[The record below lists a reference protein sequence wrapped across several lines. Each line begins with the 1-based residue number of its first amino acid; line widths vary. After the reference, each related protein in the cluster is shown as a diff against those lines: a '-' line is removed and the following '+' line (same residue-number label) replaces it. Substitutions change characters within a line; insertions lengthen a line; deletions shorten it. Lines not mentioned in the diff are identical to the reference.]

1 MDMDET
7 ELLAYRA
14 ARIEREIMLRRI
26 RRMGVMVVDWQVHKS
41 LENALQTKRGEIR

>member
-1 MDMDET
+1 MDDT

-26 RRMGVMVVDWQVHKS
+26 RRMDVMVVDWQIHKS
-41 LENALQTKRGEIR
+41 FENALHANRGGIR